1 MSSASI
7 FSQRDY
13 ALYRNHV
20 TWFLQMR
27 SPLTGRYV
35 EVHVEAV
42 LTLVGEHGQQ
52 ALELANARARMDEQR
67 VLARGGRWRRL
78 RTRRPQRVR
87 QPRVSPLR
95 RGHRRHVSGRQGTF
109 VTNLSGRICVHI
121 SAKYTRLI
129 SYLAK
134 TNANMPPQKMISGNP
149 KGSH

>member
-13 ALYRNHV
+13 ALYRNHL
-20 TWFLQMR
+20 TWSLQMR

-109 VTNLSGRICVHI
+109 VTNLSEGRKEEGFVFIYQQNTLGSFPTWRKQTQICRRR
-121 SAKYTRLI
+121 K
-129 SYLAK
+129 
-134 TNANMPPQKMISGNP
+134 
-149 KGSH
+149 